1 MANEQNLRPQNT
13 RTKSE
18 QREIARKGGKASAAK
33 RAERKTFREGLLLL
47 LNEPMKDKEGKL
59 TDKTPQ
65 DAIIAALVKRAANG
79 DTRAFEMIR
88 DTIGEK
94 PVQFLIFLWL
104 QIWDGFPPW
113 PYAWQI
119 CKYSSCIIR
128 VFSKICLKDS
138 SYLFFVP
145 A

>member
-1 MANEQNLRPQNT
+1 MANEQNLVRNED
-13 RTKSE
+13 RTPS
-18 QREIARKGGKASAAK
+18 QRRENARKAGKASGKA
-33 RAERKTFREGLLLL
+33 RQERKTFREGLLLL

-94 PVQFLIFLWL
+94 PVQ
-104 QIWDGFPPW
+104 DVKVSTGD
-113 PYAWQI
+113 
-119 CKYSSCIIR
+119 
-128 VFSKICLKDS
+128 FSALDDAFKGMGKK
-138 SYLFFVP
+138 
-145 A
+145 